1 MKFLHVRHA
10 TSLLTYGGMK
20 ILIDPVLADKG
31 EYPPIDMTPNQRPNP
46 LVCLKTPIEDLLSCD
61 VVLCTHTHN
70 DHFDKKTI
78 ELLNKNKA
86 IICQSDDVNTFVSY
100 GFKNIIPVEK
110 SLEYKNIKINR
121 VEAQHGVGEIGRKMG
136 IANGYILRA
145 ENEPTIYFLGDT
157 IYNESIKKNIENF
170 NPDILVINAGSP
182 KFLSGSPIVMTIKDI
197 EKTINVNPNLKFII
211 VHLDTFNHCI
221 ETREHIKNYFTLE
234 KLSQLKVKEFYVLED
249 NTELV

>member
-10 TSLLTYGGMK
+10 TSLLTYGGIK

-31 EYPPIDMTPNQRPNP
+31 EYPPIDMTPNQKPNP
-46 LVCLKTPIEDLLSCD
+46 LVDLKTPIEDLLSCD
-61 VVLCTHTHN
+61 VVLCTHTHD

-78 ELLNKNKA
+78 ELLNKNKE
-86 IICQSDDVNTFVSY
+86 IICQSDDKNTFISY
-100 GFKNIIPVEK
+100 GFKNIISIEK

-136 IANGYILRA
+136 IASGYILSA

-170 NPDILVINAGSP
+170 NPDILVINAGAP
-182 KFLSGSPIVMTIKDI
+182 KFLTGDPIVMTIKDI
-197 EKTINVNPNLKFII
+197 EKTINVNPNLTFII

-221 ETREHIKNYFTLE
+221 ETREFIRNYFTLE
-234 KLSQLKVKEFYVLED
+234 KLSHLQVKNFYVPED